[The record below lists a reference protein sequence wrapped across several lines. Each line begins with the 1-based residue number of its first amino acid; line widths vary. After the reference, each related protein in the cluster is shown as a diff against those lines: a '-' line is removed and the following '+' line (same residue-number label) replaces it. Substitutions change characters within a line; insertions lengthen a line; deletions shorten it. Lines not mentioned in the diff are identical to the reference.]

1 MNIKE
6 FFKPNGYKILFVVF
20 SFLVIPFLVFFPGY
34 PAACLESIVN
44 ATYAISIK
52 LGFLGDCN
60 ESAFCLLNF
69 GSILTFLIIYSIYPY
84 IIACLTYFIYSI
96 FRKRPKNITDEKT
109 SD

>member
-20 SFLVIPFLVFFPGY
+20 SFLAIPFLVFFPGCITVY
-34 PAACLESIVN
+34 LEPIFN
-44 ATYAISIK
+44 ATYAISSK
-52 LGFLGDCN
+52 LGFLGDCD

-69 GSILTFLIIYSIYPY
+69 GSILVFSIIYSIYPY

-96 FRKRPKNITDEKT
+96 FKRKSIK
-109 SD
+109 S